1 MNYQEYKK
9 KFDDDGYFKIKNFLN
24 KTEILNVVKEITKLS
39 DVDIIKDKYGLVRR
53 IEKFYNKGHYL
64 NLINKKFVK
73 LIKDILNLNVL
84 IFKDKFNLKPP
95 GGEGFKAHFDGVFIF
110 TDPQKKIKR
119 GWYEYGDNFINILLA
134 IDNCNVENG
143 TIELAKSEN
152 ESFHDL
158 IKKTKNEEFAELLDK
173 VEKRYFF
180 EKIILNVGD
189 LVIFKNTCPHKSSIN
204 NSDKPRRILYY
215 TYLDEKFGNQ
225 YENYFFDKKV
235 SKNTIKS

>member
-64 NLINKKFVK
+64 NIINKKFVK

-134 IDNCNVENG
+134 IDNCNEENG

-152 ESFHDL
+152 EPFSNL
-158 IKKTKNEEFAELLDK
+158 IKKLKNKKTAELSDK
-173 VEKRYFF
+173 SESKYSF
-180 EKIILNVGD
+180 KKMNLSAGDII
-189 LVIFKNTCPHKSSIN
+189 IFKNTCPHRSSIN
-204 NSDKPRRILYY
+204 KSNKPRRILYY

-225 YENYFFDKKV
+225 YERYFLDKKI
-235 SKNTIKS
+235 SKNKIKS